1 MAIEAGPVG
10 RPRLLIQ
17 YTREGGEAARLKAA
31 AARFRSF
38 LMGLGCIAPP
48 SMTRPR
54 PMGASVHYAG
64 LMPMREQG
72 GDYTT
77 DAFGRCRPFENLIIA
92 DGATFSSLPAKN
104 LTFTLMANATRIM
117 RGNLGG

>member
-1 MAIEAGPVG
+1 
-10 RPRLLIQ
+10 
-17 YTREGGEAARLKAA
+17 
-31 AARFRSF
+31 
-38 LMGLGCIAPP
+38 
-48 SMTRPR
+48 MTRPR

-64 LMPMREQG
+64 LTPMKADG

-77 DAFGRCRPFENLIIA
+77 SRDGRLRPFGNLIMA

-117 RGNLGG
+117 REALAA